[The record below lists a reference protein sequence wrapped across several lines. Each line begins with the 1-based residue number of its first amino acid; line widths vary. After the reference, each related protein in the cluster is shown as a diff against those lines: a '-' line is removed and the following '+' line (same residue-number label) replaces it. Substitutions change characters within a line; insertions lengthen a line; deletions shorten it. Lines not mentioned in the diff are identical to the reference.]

1 MRLRLYVLIFTLS
14 STAFAQQDPSQ
25 KTPTQQNSTQQTSS
39 QQAPSQPVSS
49 QQNPPQQGSPPSA
62 PAPSSDQGA
71 AAGSG
76 QSASSPA
83 YSSPQNGSSATPH
96 EVPNQPPPRDDE
108 VQVQDLGPAV
118 GESSSKDAPVDLT
131 APADDAKKHPESSQ
145 AVANAEAESEST
157 RGVTELHAWDPH
169 KAAKDVE
176 VGDFYFRRKNYHAA
190 EARYRDAL
198 LYKDNDAEATIRL
211 ATCLEKLGIFDD
223 ALAEYQSYLRIL
235 PHGPK
240 ANEAEKAIARLTAET
255 SGK

>member
-25 KTPTQQNSTQQTSS
+25 KTPTQQNSTQQTST
-39 QQAPSQPVSS
+39 
-49 QQNPPQQGSPPSA
+49 QQGSPPSA

-71 AAGSG
+71 AADSG
-76 QSASSPA
+76 QSASSA
-83 YSSPQNGSSATPH
+83 NSSPQNGSSVTPH